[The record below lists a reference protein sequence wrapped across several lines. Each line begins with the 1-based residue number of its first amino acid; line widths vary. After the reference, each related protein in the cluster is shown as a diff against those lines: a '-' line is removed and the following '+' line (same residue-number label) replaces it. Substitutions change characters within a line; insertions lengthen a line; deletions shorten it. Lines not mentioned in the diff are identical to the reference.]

1 MRRKITVSHC
11 GKTIYGILTV
21 CAGHY
26 YNLRKDS
33 IRTKHLLTRLLPLLF
48 LPLLAS
54 CYNHGER
61 TPDAWN
67 LTEQQLDS
75 ISFSTTHHYSQ
86 NYNFII
92 KADSLQI
99 VCQAPDELPFDSV
112 VVRRGDRVVVADIMT
127 MPADSTDSVWV
138 KIARDQATQGW
149 IRESTMLPSVEP
161 DDPISQFINTFSDI
175 HLLLFLSLI
184 VVVSAAYGLRFLLR
198 HKARIV
204 HFRDISSFYPTLL
217 ALLVASSAVLYASI
231 QLFGAE
237 SWRHFYYHPSLNPF
251 ALPPHLGILVMFIWA
266 MVIVTIAVVEDV
278 FHRLPVSDAVL
289 YLCGLV
295 AVCAVDYVI
304 FSISTLYYIGYL
316 LLIAYIV
323 FAIHRYFRYSCNRY
337 ICGKCG
343 AELQHK
349 GVCPH
354 CGTMNV

>member
-1 MRRKITVSHC
+1 MRKS
-11 GKTIYGILTV
+11 ILSVTGAFGNMCRSLFPCLCLFV
-21 CAGHY
+21 FM
-26 YNLRKDS
+26 
-33 IRTKHLLTRLLPLLF
+33 PLLV
-48 LPLLAS
+48 S

-86 NYNFII
+86 NYNFIV
-92 KADSLQI
+92 KADSLRI

-112 VVRRGDRVVVADIMT
+112 VIRRGDRVVVAEIMT
-127 MPADSTDSVWV
+127 MPDDDVDSVWV
-138 KIARDQATQGW
+138 KIARDQYTQGW
-149 IRESTMLPSVEP
+149 VRESIMLPAVEP
-161 DDPISQFINTFSDI
+161 DDPISQFIDTFSDI
-175 HLLLFLSLI
+175 HLLLFLSFV

-198 HKARIV
+198 NNARIV

-231 QLFGAE
+231 QLFGPE

-251 ALPPHLGILVMFIWA
+251 ALPLHLGVFITFIWA
-266 MVIVTIAVVEDV
+266 MVIVAIAVVEDV
-278 FHRLPVSDAVL
+278 YHRLPLSDAFL

-295 AVCAVDYVI
+295 SVCAVDYVI
-304 FSISTLYYIGYL
+304 FSISTLYYVGYPL
-316 LLIAYIV
+316 LVAYFV
-323 FAIHRYFRYSCNRY
+323 FALRRYFRYSRVRY

-343 AELQHK
+343 AELRHK

-354 CGTMNV
+354 CGARNV